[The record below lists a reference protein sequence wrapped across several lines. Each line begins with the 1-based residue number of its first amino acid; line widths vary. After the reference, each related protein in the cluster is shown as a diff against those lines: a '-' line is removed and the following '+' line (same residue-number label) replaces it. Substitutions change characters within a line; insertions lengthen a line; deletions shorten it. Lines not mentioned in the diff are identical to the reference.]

1 MCNCTD
7 IVFVCN
13 FISVSSFAI
22 IIEYIGHK
30 YIASRGFYYMD
41 ILLSITSNNIRYKV

>member
-13 FISVSSFAI
+13 FIYVSSFAI
-22 IIEYIGHK
+22 IIIEYIGHICI
-30 YIASRGFYYMD
+30 YILRLKGF
-41 ILLSITSNNIRYKV
+41 IT